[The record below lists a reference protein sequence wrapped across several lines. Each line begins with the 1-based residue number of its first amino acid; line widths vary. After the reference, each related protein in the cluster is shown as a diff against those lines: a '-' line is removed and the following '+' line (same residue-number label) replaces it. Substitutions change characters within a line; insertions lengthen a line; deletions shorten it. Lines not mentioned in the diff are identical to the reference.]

1 MATVDG
7 AAGGFTDGDI
17 HSATLRLPDFW
28 HANPKAWF
36 RIADGHFHTRN
47 IRNDTAKYYHVI
59 RSLDIKAVQ
68 DMDDILDDDALKN
81 NYDAF
86 KDKVIGR
93 FAATTE
99 EKLRELISAQDLGDR
114 TPSQFLRHL
123 QSLAEKN
130 VNEKLLGTVWSDRL
144 PVQVQTVIASHLK
157 TLPLE
162 KVADLADDV
171 YKLVRGNPN
180 FGVHAASAQ
189 STASAAATAAPTDKL
204 DLVLRR
210 LEQMETRLAN
220 IEDRGRDRSREKSR
234 GHCSCRQGGK
244 LEGQTAVANNAAC
257 PPELPGRLF
266 ITDRNTGYQFLVDS
280 GSDLCVYPRTFLK
293 GNAPKSD
300 YDLRA
305 ANGTPIT
312 TYGDVVI
319 NLNLGLRRAYS
330 WKFIVADVSKPII
343 GSDFLHHYDLL
354 IDLRNQRLID
364 TSTSLSIVGR
374 TSRCATLS
382 VSYTRAEGP
391 FHDLLNGFPD
401 LLKPFSP
408 DKTVKHSTVHRIILE
423 EGPPCSCKARRL
435 DPARQQIAQKEF
447 KWLLDN
453 GLIRPSKSPYASP
466 LHLVPKDDSSW
477 RPCVDYRALNARTV
491 PDRYPV
497 RHIEDF
503 SHKLAGCK
511 IFSKLDLQ
519 RAYHQIPIHPDDV
532 EKTAVLT
539 PFGLFEYLVVPF
551 GLRNAAQTCQRF
563 MDEVLRDLN
572 FVFCYLD
579 DILIASL
586 TAAEHAEHLRLV
598 FERLNRRFLPT
609 AATDQA
615 ALHDLLSGPTKKK
628 KTPLDWTSDA
638 EAAFIICKNNL
649 SKYVLLAH
657 PRSNA
662 PLAVVSDASDVAMG
676 GALHQLVNGVWQPL
690 GFYSKKISATQ
701 RKYSAYD
708 RELLGLY
715 NTIRYFRHMLEGR
728 HFVAFTDHK
737 PLTFAFR
744 RNRDSFSPRQF
755 NQLDFISQFTTDI
768 RHISGMLNVVADAF
782 SRVEMDA
789 VRAAVINFAVL
800 AQQQQTDEELSAY
813 LSKATPS
820 DLRLERVTLPGSDVA
835 VYCDV
840 STGKPRPFITPAL
853 RRATFERLHGLSH
866 PSGKASAALIRERFV
881 WPGMKRDIK
890 EWARCCTD
898 CQRAK
903 ISRHVHSPV
912 ADFRPPSRRFAVV
925 HVDLVGP
932 LPPSRG
938 HRYLLTAID
947 RFTRWVECIPL
958 EEITA
963 EAVARAF
970 HSNWISRFGAPE
982 TVITDQGRQFESQLF
997 KSLASLCGVH
1007 LARTTAYHPACNGMV
1022 ERLHRTLKAAIM
1034 CYAVDSWTDTLPT
1047 ILLGLRVQHKD
1058 DLHASAAEMVYGE
1071 TLRIPGDFIASET
1084 PAATLSEPDFVSQL
1098 RRHMAALR
1106 PAPIAR
1112 HGQPSVFVFKDLQ
1125 QCTHVYLRTDAV
1137 RRSLQPP
1144 YTGPHQVL
1152 SRADKTFRIL
1162 VGTKCVTVSVDRLKP
1177 AYVDSSADAAPSY
1190 TATRHP
1196 PPPPLQTPDPATK
1209 RNTLPP
1215 TRTPDPLQ
1223 PTATKAPVRR
1233 VRFAPDLP
1241 RRLSRSSEDR
1251 PSDRLPATPVIRTRS
1266 GRQIH
1271 PPDSSVRATTE
1282 TILLHQ
1288 PFSRLVHQCTQHTRS
1303 DLHQPAPARYNS
1315 ATLCQPLPLL
1325 LPRSTVAM
1333 ERSILFNRM

>member
-503 SHKLAGCK
+503 SHTLAGGK

-519 RAYHQIPIHPDDV
+519 QTI
-532 EKTAVLT
+532 KSLST
-539 PFGLFEYLVVPF
+539 PM
-551 GLRNAAQTCQRF
+551 T
-563 MDEVLRDLN
+563 
-572 FVFCYLD
+572 
-579 DILIASL
+579 
-586 TAAEHAEHLRLV
+586 
-598 FERLNRRFLPT
+598 
-609 AATDQA
+609 
-615 ALHDLLSGPTKKK
+615 
-628 KTPLDWTSDA
+628 
-638 EAAFIICKNNL
+638 
-649 SKYVLLAH
+649 
-657 PRSNA
+657 
-662 PLAVVSDASDVAMG
+662 
-676 GALHQLVNGVWQPL
+676 
-690 GFYSKKISATQ
+690 
-701 RKYSAYD
+701 
-708 RELLGLY
+708 
-715 NTIRYFRHMLEGR
+715 
-728 HFVAFTDHK
+728 
-737 PLTFAFR
+737 
-744 RNRDSFSPRQF
+744 
-755 NQLDFISQFTTDI
+755 
-768 RHISGMLNVVADAF
+768 
-782 SRVEMDA
+782 
-789 VRAAVINFAVL
+789 
-800 AQQQQTDEELSAY
+800 
-813 LSKATPS
+813 
-820 DLRLERVTLPGSDVA
+820 
-835 VYCDV
+835 
-840 STGKPRPFITPAL
+840 
-853 RRATFERLHGLSH
+853 
-866 PSGKASAALIRERFV
+866 
-881 WPGMKRDIK
+881 
-890 EWARCCTD
+890 
-898 CQRAK
+898 
-903 ISRHVHSPV
+903 
-912 ADFRPPSRRFAVV
+912 SRRQ
-925 HVDLVGP
+925 
-932 LPPSRG
+932 R
-938 HRYLLTAID
+938 
-947 RFTRWVECIPL
+947 C
-958 EEITA
+958 
-963 EAVARAF
+963 
-970 HSNWISRFGAPE
+970 
-982 TVITDQGRQFESQLF
+982 
-997 KSLASLCGVH
+997 
-1007 LARTTAYHPACNGMV
+1007 
-1022 ERLHRTLKAAIM
+1022 
-1034 CYAVDSWTDTLPT
+1034 
-1047 ILLGLRVQHKD
+1047 
-1058 DLHASAAEMVYGE
+1058 
-1071 TLRIPGDFIASET
+1071 
-1084 PAATLSEPDFVSQL
+1084 
-1098 RRHMAALR
+1098 
-1106 PAPIAR
+1106 
-1112 HGQPSVFVFKDLQ
+1112 
-1125 QCTHVYLRTDAV
+1125 
-1137 RRSLQPP
+1137 
-1144 YTGPHQVL
+1144 
-1152 SRADKTFRIL
+1152 
-1162 VGTKCVTVSVDRLKP
+1162 
-1177 AYVDSSADAAPSY
+1177 
-1190 TATRHP
+1190 
-1196 PPPPLQTPDPATK
+1196 
-1209 RNTLPP
+1209 
-1215 TRTPDPLQ
+1215 
-1223 PTATKAPVRR
+1223 
-1233 VRFAPDLP
+1233 
-1241 RRLSRSSEDR
+1241 
-1251 PSDRLPATPVIRTRS
+1251 
-1266 GRQIH
+1266 
-1271 PPDSSVRATTE
+1271 
-1282 TILLHQ
+1282 
-1288 PFSRLVHQCTQHTRS
+1288 
-1303 DLHQPAPARYNS
+1303 
-1315 ATLCQPLPLL
+1315 
-1325 LPRSTVAM
+1325 
-1333 ERSILFNRM
+1333 